1 MVSIEFF
8 QVLKNFEETLKNLI
22 DNFLDQV
29 RALFLQGRQIDIR
42 FFKSLSSIG
51 ECMES
56 AAYEKQAKTKSGINS
71 TTTQNK
77 LKNDHIN

>member
-1 MVSIEFF
+1 M
-8 QVLKNFEETLKNLI
+8 LKHFEETLKNLI

-51 ECMES
+51 ESMES
-56 AAYEKQAKTKSGINS
+56 AAYEKQAKIKPGVRPK
-71 TTTQNK
+71 K
-77 LKNDHIN
+77 LKM